1 MENEKR
7 PCGRCCEKHTPTPPM
22 LINEVSRMFF
32 RIVKQKGGEG
42 DKRPTREQHSARLML
57 MHLSRCESATQSE
70 LVSITRM
77 KAPTI
82 SVALKNMEN
91 EGLVTRVADE
101 NDQRVTHVFITDK
114 GRRVDGEN
122 LARLQDVAA
131 VMMDGVTDEEASAMM
146 ATLFKMR
153 ENLAKELNI
162 SNEAD

>member
-1 MENEKR
+1 
-7 PCGRCCEKHTPTPPM
+7 
-22 LINEVSRMFF
+22 MFF

-70 LVSITRM
+70 LVGITRM

-101 NDQRVTHVFITDK
+101 KDQRVTHVFITDK

-122 LARLQDVAA
+122 LSRLQDVAA

>member
-1 MENEKR
+1 MENKEKINQ
-7 PCGRCCEKHTPTPPM
+7 CTEITPTPPM

-32 RIVKQKGGEG
+32 RIVKQRDGDA

-57 MHLSRCESATQSE
+57 MHLSRCNGVTQNE
-70 LVSITRM
+70 LVRITRM

-82 SVALKNMEN
+82 SVALRNMEL

-101 NDQRVTHVFITDK
+101 DDGRVTHVYITEK

-122 LARLQDVAA
+122 ISRLRDVAS
-131 VMMDGVTDEEASAMM
+131 VMMEGVSAEESEAMM

-153 ENLAKELNI
+153 ENLAKELGVK
-162 SNEAD
+162 NEAD

>member
-1 MENEKR
+1 MEKIKKR
-7 PCGRCCEKHTPTPPM
+7 CSQCGEAHRPTPPM

-32 RIVKQKGGEG
+32 RIVKQRDGEG

-70 LVSITRM
+70 LVFVTRM

-101 NDQRVTHVFITDK
+101 KDQRVTHVFITEK

-131 VMMDGVTDEEASAMM
+131 VMMDGVTDEEAAAMM

-153 ENLAKELNI
+153 ENLAKELNN

>member
-1 MENEKR
+1 MENENKQYAQ
-7 PCGRCCEKHTPTPPM
+7 CDGKHEPTPPM

-32 RIVKQKGGEG
+32 RIVKQKGGET
-42 DKRPTREQHSARLML
+42 DRRPTREQHSARLML

-70 LVSITRM
+70 LVSVTRM

-101 NDQRVTHVFITDK
+101 NDQRVTHVYITEK

-122 LARLQDVAA
+122 LARLKEVAA
-131 VMMDGVTDEEASAMM
+131 VMMADVTEEEAATMM
-146 ATLFKMR
+146 ATLCKMR
-153 ENLAKELNI
+153 ENLAKEINN